1 MKKALIFQN
10 RIVDVVDNEFPVSPE
25 MVWIDV
31 DDDVTT
37 RHQYNEDGTISP
49 PPAPSIES
57 IRERRNYLLSES
69 DWTLSLDSPLSEEK
83 KQEWAIYRQALRDI
97 PQQLEC
103 LENIIWPTKPQ

>member
-10 RIVDVVDNEFPVSPE
+10 IIVDVVDNEFPVSPE

-57 IRERRNYLLSES
+57 IRERRDYLLAES
-69 DWTLSLDSPLSEEK
+69 DWTLGLDSPLSEEK
-83 KQEWAIYRQALRDI
+83 KQEWIIYRQELRDI
-97 PQQLEC
+97 TKQANTF
-103 LENIIWPTKPQ
+103 NIIWPIPPS

>member
-37 RHQYNEDGTISP
+37 RHQYNEDGTVSP
-49 PPAPSIES
+49 EPAPSIES
-57 IRERRNYLLSES
+57 IREQRNFLLSES
-69 DWTLSLDSPLSEEK
+69 DWVVTKAKELGTNIPAAWKE
-83 KQEWAIYRQALRDI
+83 YRQALRDL
-97 PQQLEC
+97 PA
-103 LENIIWPTKPQ
+103 NTTDTWNPPWPTKPS